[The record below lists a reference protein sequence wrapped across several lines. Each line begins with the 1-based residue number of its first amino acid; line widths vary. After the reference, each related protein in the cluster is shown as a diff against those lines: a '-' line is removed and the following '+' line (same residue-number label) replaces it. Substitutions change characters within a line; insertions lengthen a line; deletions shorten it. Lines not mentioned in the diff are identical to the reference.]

1 MTNTSQTVE
10 SGDIDVQEIMRRIPH
25 RPPFLM
31 IDRAEAYRPNQS
43 LVGVKCVTINEPFF
57 LGHFPGNPVMP
68 GVLIIEALAQSA
80 AILALAELKSEHQRM
95 FMLTGIEKA
104 RFRRPVVPGD
114 QLEMEVTVIRSRGPL
129 WKMRAEA
136 RVGGEIA
143 AEAELSAMEVPEEK
157 LR

>member
-1 MTNTSQTVE
+1 ML
-10 SGDIDVQEIMRRIPH
+10 PH
-25 RPPFLM
+25 RYPFLM
-31 IDRAEAYRPNQS
+31 VDRVVE
-43 LVGVKCVTINEPFF
+43 VGDGKARTLKNVSNNEPFF
-57 LGHFPGNPVMP
+57 VGHFPGNPVMP

-80 AILALAELKSEHQRM
+80 AILALAEVKSERQRM
-95 FMLTGIEKA
+95 FMLTGIERA

-114 QLEMEVTVIRSRGPL
+114 QLDMEVTVIRRRGPL

-157 LR
+157 LS

>member
-1 MTNTSQTVE
+1 ML
-10 SGDIDVQEIMRRIPH
+10 PH
-25 RPPFLM
+25 RYPFLM
-31 IDRAEAYRPNQS
+31 VDRVVE
-43 LVGVKCVTINEPFF
+43 VGDGKARTLKNVSNNEPFF
-57 LGHFPGNPVMP
+57 VGHFPGNPVMP

-80 AILALAELKSEHQRM
+80 AILALAEVKSESQRM
-95 FMLTGIEKA
+95 FMLTGIERA

-114 QLEMEVTVIRSRGPL
+114 QLDMEVTLIRRRGPL

-157 LR
+157 LS

>member
-1 MTNTSQTVE
+1 MARTKNYE
-10 SGDIDVQEIMRRIPH
+10 LDRFLRMLPH
-25 RPPFLM
+25 RYPFLM
-31 IDRAEAYRPNQS
+31 VDRVVE
-43 LVGVKCVTINEPFF
+43 VGDGKARTLKNVSNNEPFF
-57 LGHFPGNPVMP
+57 VGHFPGNPVMP

-80 AILALAELKSEHQRM
+80 AILALAEVKSERQRM
-95 FMLTGIEKA
+95 FMLTGIERA

-114 QLEMEVTVIRSRGPL
+114 QLDMEVTVIRRRGPL

-157 LR
+157 LS

>member
-1 MTNTSQTVE
+1 MVDRVVE
-10 SGDIDVQEIMRRIPH
+10 IGNGKARTLKNVS
-25 RPPFLM
+25 
-31 IDRAEAYRPNQS
+31 N
-43 LVGVKCVTINEPFF
+43 NEPFF
-57 LGHFPGNPVMP
+57 VGHFPGNPVMP

-80 AILALAELKSEHQRM
+80 AILALAELKAEGQRM

-114 QLEMEVTVIRSRGPL
+114 QLDMEVTVIRSRGPL

-143 AEAELSAMEVPEEK
+143 AEAELSAMEVSEEK
-157 LR
+157 LS

>member
-1 MTNTSQTVE
+1 LAADKNHQLDRFLRML
-10 SGDIDVQEIMRRIPH
+10 PH
-25 RPPFLM
+25 RYPFLM
-31 IDRAEAYRPNQS
+31 VDRVIEIGDGKARTLKNVS
-43 LVGVKCVTINEPFF
+43 NNEPFF
-57 LGHFPGNPVMP
+57 VGHFPGNPVMP

-80 AILALAELKSEHQRM
+80 AILALSELKSESQRM
-95 FMLTGIEKA
+95 FVLTGVEKA

-114 QLEMEVTVIRSRGPL
+114 QLEMEVSVVRNRGPL

-157 LR
+157 LS